1 MSKFRTISLFLM
13 RSLEQ
18 EGKEWGM
25 VGFGFCCCFFPQ
37 LGSYWKETGPI
48 GDQIYEGH
56 PHVLT

>member
-1 MSKFRTISLFLM
+1 M

-18 EGKEWGM
+18 EGKER
-25 VGFGFCCCFFPQ
+25 VIVAFGFCGFCPQ
-37 LGSYWKETGPI
+37 LGSYWKQTDPI